1 MKEPHIIETELARY
15 LAAQP
20 QVILAFLF
28 GSMSKGKGRP
38 SSDVD
43 LGVYLETPY
52 DSSEVRRLWNGLED
66 LTGRDVD
73 LVVLN
78 DAPPGIAWAAI
89 KGRIL
94 VNKAPK
100 LAIELMLEKSREAE
114 DFREFQLDLIKDRSR
129 HWRST
134 DGCKNVP

>member
-1 MKEPHIIETELARY
+1 MNESHGIERELARY

-28 GSMSKGKGRP
+28 GSMSKGKARP

-43 LGVYLETPY
+43 LAVYLEAPY
-52 DSSEVRRLWNGLED
+52 DSNEVRRLWNGLED
-66 LTGRDVD
+66 LTRRDVD

-78 DAPPGIAWAAI
+78 DAPPGIAWAAM

-114 DFREFQLDLIKDRSR
+114 DFREFQLALIKDRSR
-129 HWRST
+129 HWTST
-134 DGCKNVP
+134 DGCKNFS